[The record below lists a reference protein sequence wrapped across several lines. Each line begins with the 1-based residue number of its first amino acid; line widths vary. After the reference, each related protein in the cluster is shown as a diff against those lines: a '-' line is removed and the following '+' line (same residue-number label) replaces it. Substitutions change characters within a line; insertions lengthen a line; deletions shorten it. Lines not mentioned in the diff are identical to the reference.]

1 LHNKQIFHFILI
13 KSRMRSVRKI
23 IFLCCIAIVATI
35 VSCKPGKHEVP
46 QTGNDLDRSLML
58 VNIADNIILPG
69 YANFDLKLSD
79 MILKS
84 DAFRNSP
91 SITTLAAYRAAWA
104 EAYIEWQKVALFD
117 FGPATDNTINSF
129 LNVFP
134 TNMRT
139 INANISAGDASLE
152 TFSSYPAQG
161 FPALDYL
168 INGIAATDGDI
179 VAMYDTDVDADKRK
193 AYLLQ
198 LTNQMRRKF
207 DIVHNAWNGS
217 YRNTFVASTGT
228 GLYSSTSIMVNGIS
242 HYYERY
248 LRSGK
253 FGIPSGAMVGGTPIQ
268 TAVEAYYKKDIG
280 QTLAETAHTAFVNYF
295 NGKDI
300 QTGVAGSS
308 LFSYLNALDAKDKT
322 TNVLISTEINT
333 QFNVVKDKLTLLS
346 SEDLSNEVST
356 QNPNMVAVYS
366 QMQLTTRMLKV
377 DMCSAMSITITYTDN
392 DGD

>member
-1 LHNKQIFHFILI
+1 MKNLI
-13 KSRMRSVRKI
+13 KI
-23 IFLCCIAIVATI
+23 IFLYCIATLITI
-35 VSCKPGKHEVP
+35 VSCKPGKHEAP
-46 QTGNDLDRSLML
+46 QIGNDSDRSPML
-58 VNIADNIILPG
+58 VNIVDNIILPA

-91 SITTLAAYRAAWA
+91 SVTSLTAYRAAWA
-104 EAYIEWQKVALFD
+104 DTYIEWQKVALFD

-134 TNMRT
+134 TNVNT
-139 INANISAGDASLE
+139 IKVNISAGNASLE

-168 INGIAATDGDI
+168 INGIAATDEDI
-179 VAMYDTDVDADKRK
+179 VAMYNTDADADKRK

-207 DIVHNAWNGS
+207 DIVNNTWKGS
-217 YRNTFVASTGT
+217 YRNTFVASTGM
-228 GLYSSTSIMVNGIS
+228 GLYSSTSIMVNGITY
-242 HYYERY
+242 YYERY

-280 QTLAETAHTAFVNYF
+280 KTLAETAHTAFVNCF

-300 QTGVAGSS
+300 QTGMAGPS

-333 QFNVVKDKLTLLS
+333 QLNIVKDKLALLS

-356 QNPNMVAVYS
+356 QNPNMVDVYT
-366 QMQLTTRMLKV
+366 QMQVITRMLKV
-377 DMCSAMSITITYTDN
+377 DMCSAMSVTITYTDN